1 MDLKYHNKD
10 VVLEIKGSDA
20 LFLNTSILDVL
31 KSLKE
36 LSEPAGDANSG
47 RVPKRRR
54 EEEEEPKTPEKK
66 GRKLS
71 FDVVGFEQSNSF
83 EELEASGSSQSPL
96 HPHSSFEELE
106 ASGSS
111 QSPLHPHSS
120 FEELEASGSSQTTLH
135 PHSLFE
141 ELETSGSSQKT
152 LHPHS
157 PFEEL
162 EASGSSK
169 STLHGSPETETLAH
183 SSPLQPLSHIRNTE
197 DLKAGEVSW
206 FPQAKTWRL
215 NVDEIRKVYRDRL
228 ERVHDCLE
236 CGVILHSHKALAEH
250 EKLDD
255 HVQEKERIENFFN
268 SKLKSMCPICGAKA
282 GNKTKLRN
290 HVISTSGGPLIA
302 KSVRSCFAQS
312 GATGTIYIRQFQRKK
327 NMPAS
332 VYIVYYLVI
341 TFHFLIQAFINPQD
355 AEPIAEP
362 ETVADIMGLIMDES
376 FPDLFQ

>member
-1 MDLKYHNKD
+1 MYL
-10 VVLEIKGSDA
+10 IA
-20 LFLNTSILDVL
+20 FQ
-31 KSLKE
+31 
-36 LSEPAGDANSG
+36 
-47 RVPKRRR
+47 
-54 EEEEEPKTPEKK
+54 PKTPEKK

-71 FDVVGFEQSNSF
+71 FDDVGFEQSNSF

-135 PHSLFE
+135 P
-141 ELETSGSSQKT
+141 Q
-152 LHPHS
+152 S

-162 EASGSSK
+162 EASGSSETTFHLQ
-169 STLHGSPETETLAH
+169 SPFEELEASGSSETTFHPQSPFEELEASGSSSTTLHGSPETLAH

-268 SKLKSMCPICGAKA
+268 SK
-282 GNKTKLRN
+282 
-290 HVISTSGGPLIA
+290 
-302 KSVRSCFAQS
+302 
-312 GATGTIYIRQFQRKK
+312 
-327 NMPAS
+327 
-332 VYIVYYLVI
+332 
-341 TFHFLIQAFINPQD
+341 AFINPQD

-362 ETVADIMGLIMDES
+362 ETVGDLMSLIADES
-376 FPDLFQ
+376 FPDLFE

>member
-1 MDLKYHNKD
+1 MDFKYHNKD

-20 LFLNTSILDVL
+20 LFHNTSILDVL

-36 LSEPAGDANSG
+36 LSEPARDANSG

-54 EEEEEPKTPEKK
+54 EEEEPKTPGKK
-66 GRKLS
+66 GRK
-71 FDVVGFEQSNSF
+71 SNSF
-83 EELEASGSSQSPL
+83 EELEATGSSQTTL
-96 HPHSSFEELE
+96 HPHS
-106 ASGSS
+106 
-111 QSPLHPHSS
+111 P

-135 PHSLFE
+135 PHSPFE
-141 ELETSGSSQKT
+141 ELEASGSSQTT

-162 EASGSSK
+162 EASGSSQTTLHPH
-169 STLHGSPETETLAH
+169 SPFEELEASGSSQTTLHPHSPFEELEASGSSQTTLHGSPETETLAH

-206 FPQAKTWRL
+206 FPQAKTWGL

-228 ERVHDCLE
+228 ERVHDCFE

-255 HVQEKERIENFFN
+255 HVQEKKRIEKVFN
-268 SKLKSMCPICGAKA
+268 SKVKSMCPICGAKA

-290 HVISTSGGPLIA
+290 HVIRHFRWTFDCKQCPKLFCSIRRYRDHRHPPISKEKKYACECGCTFVEKRNLRLHKSSFIHRKRMPL
-302 KSVRSCFAQS
+302 
-312 GATGTIYIRQFQRKK
+312 
-327 NMPAS
+327 
-332 VYIVYYLVI
+332 
-341 TFHFLIQAFINPQD
+341 
-355 AEPIAEP
+355 
-362 ETVADIMGLIMDES
+362 
-376 FPDLFQ
+376 

>member
-1 MDLKYHNKD
+1 MWDSL
-10 VVLEIKGSDA
+10 GR
-20 LFLNTSILDVL
+20 SICICVRCRR
-31 KSLKE
+31 
-36 LSEPAGDANSG
+36 G
-47 RVPKRRR
+47 VPNWR
-54 EEEEEPKTPEKK
+54 
-66 GRKLS
+66 RKLS
-71 FDVVGFEQSNSF
+71 FDDVGFEQSN
-83 EELEASGSSQSPL
+83 
-96 HPHSSFEELE
+96 SFEELE

-268 SKLKSMCPICGAKA
+268 SK
-282 GNKTKLRN
+282 
-290 HVISTSGGPLIA
+290 
-302 KSVRSCFAQS
+302 
-312 GATGTIYIRQFQRKK
+312 
-327 NMPAS
+327 
-332 VYIVYYLVI
+332 
-341 TFHFLIQAFINPQD
+341 AFINPQD